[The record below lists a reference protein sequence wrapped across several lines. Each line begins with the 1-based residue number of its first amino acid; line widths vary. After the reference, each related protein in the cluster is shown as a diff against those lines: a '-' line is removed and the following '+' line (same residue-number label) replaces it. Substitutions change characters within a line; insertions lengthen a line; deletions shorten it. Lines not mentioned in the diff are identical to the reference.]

1 MTGINNKTIHLSIM
15 KYYLLIS
22 LLSVASF
29 CKSQNILAPGNSTFE
44 TAKLKSGRTE
54 MAYFAVS
61 GGRKVEIGSFA
72 VDIAF
77 NNKTLSVFTT
87 LQFVKS
93 TDKWVDTCISDGST
107 LKPIYR
113 SSYNKDNG
121 YVIKNSNE
129 VTGYYY
135 NKKTKQR
142 TTIQEPVTGG
152 FFDNYAYPYFLGSL
166 PLTAGYKKD
175 LSVFDYK
182 PENKSNI
189 SKTRI
194 EEVKN
199 NIYVSNLSGEHKVWQ
214 VSVFEEASNDKYDYY
229 IDKETNRIWK
239 IEILAK
245 GQNFILVDKEV
256 DYNPIVNKFN
266 KVETLK
272 LIKDGNS
279 VISGQV
285 FARDNQNDG
294 ALKGI
299 AVLNINKKQFA
310 KKGTSVILI
319 PNTEYFKEWL
329 KLNETLRKKGRAI
342 PLPKEVTECI
352 KVAPVYDNEGHFEF
366 VNLMP
371 GEYLVYTEFG
381 YVHTGVKSEVVGY
394 TDTYMNGMFQG
405 SRENREYY
413 GYSANASAT
422 VKKIVTIKTDGE
434 KVSVKL
440 KKTL

>member
-1 MTGINNKTIHLSIM
+1 MR
-15 KYYLLIS
+15 YYFFIW

-29 CKSQNILAPGNSTFE
+29 CKSQNILAPGNITFE

-54 MAYFAVS
+54 MAYFAVN
-61 GGRKVEIGSFA
+61 GNKKVEIGSFITE
-72 VDIAF
+72 V
-77 NNKTLSVFTT
+77 NSTNKTFSVFTT

-93 TDKWVDTCISDGST
+93 TDKWIDTCISDGST

-113 SSYNKDNG
+113 SSHNKDYDYVLKYNKE
-121 YVIKNSNE
+121 I
-129 VTGYYY
+129 TGYHY

-142 TTIQEPVTGG
+142 TTIQEPATDG

-166 PLTAGYKKD
+166 PLTAGFKKD
-175 LSVFDYK
+175 LAVFDYK
-182 PENKSNI
+182 QENKSNI

-199 NIYVSNLSGEHKVWQ
+199 NIYVSSLSGEHKVWQ

-229 IDKETNRIWK
+229 VDKETNKIWK
-239 IEILAK
+239 IQILAK

-256 DYNPIVNKFN
+256 DYNPFVNKFN
-266 KVETLK
+266 KEETLK
-272 LIKDGNS
+272 LIRNGS
-279 VISGQV
+279 AIISGEV

-294 ALKGI
+294 MLKGKAI
-299 AVLNINKKQFA
+299 FNINKKQYA

-342 PLPKEVTECI
+342 PLPKEVSECM
-352 KVAPVYDNEGHFEF
+352 KVAPVYDDEGHFEF

-371 GEYLVYTEFG
+371 AEYLVYTEFG
-381 YVHTGVKSEVVGY
+381 YVHTGIKSEVVGY

-434 KVSVKL
+434 KISIKL

>member
-1 MTGINNKTIHLSIM
+1 M
-15 KYYLLIS
+15 KYYFLIW

-29 CKSQNILAPGNSTFE
+29 CKSQNMLAPGSNTFE
-44 TAKLKSGRTE
+44 TTKLKSGKTE
-54 MAYFAVS
+54 MTYFAVN
-61 GGRKVEIGSFA
+61 GGRKVEIGSF
-72 VDIAF
+72 VIDITS

-87 LQFVKS
+87 LQFVNS
-93 TDKWVDTCISDGST
+93 IDKWVDTSISDAST
-107 LKPIYR
+107 LRPIYR
-113 SSYNKDNG
+113 SSYNKDND
-121 YVIKNSNE
+121 YVLK
-129 VTGYYY
+129 Y
-135 NKKTKQR
+135 NKEVIGYHYNKQTKQR
-142 TTIQEPVTGG
+142 TTIQEPATDV
-152 FFDNYAYPYFLGSL
+152 FFDNYAYPYFLGLL
-166 PLTAGYKKD
+166 PLTTGYKKD
-175 LSVFDYK
+175 LAVFDYK

-214 VSVFEEASNDKYDYY
+214 VSVFEEASNDKYVYNV
-229 IDKETNRIWK
+229 DKETNRIWK

-245 GQNFILVDKEV
+245 GQNFILIDKEV
-256 DYNPIVNKFN
+256 DYNPFVNKFN
-266 KVETLK
+266 KEETLK
-272 LIKDGNS
+272 LIKNGS
-279 VISGQV
+279 AVISGEV

-294 ALKGI
+294 MLKGKAI
-299 AVLNINKKQFA
+299 FNINKKQYA

-342 PLPKEVTECI
+342 PLPKEVIECM
-352 KVAPVYDNEGHFEF
+352 KVAPVYDDEGHFEF

-371 GEYLVYTEFG
+371 AEYLVYTEFG
-381 YVHTGVKSEVVGY
+381 YVHTGIKSEVVGY

-405 SRENREYY
+405 TRENREYY
-413 GYSANASAT
+413 GYSANAAAS
-422 VKKIVTIKTDGE
+422 VKKIITLEKDGD

>member
-1 MTGINNKTIHLSIM
+1 M
-15 KYYLLIS
+15 KYHLLLL
-22 LLSVASF
+22 LLSVATF
-29 CKSQNILAPGNSTFE
+29 CKSQNILTPGNNIFE

-54 MAYFAVS
+54 MAYFAVNGS
-61 GGRKVEIGSFA
+61 KKVELGSFT

-77 NNKTLSVFTT
+77 NSKTLSVFTT

-93 TDKWVDTCISDGST
+93 THKWIDTCISDGST

-113 SSYNKDNG
+113 SSHNKYYEYVLKYNKE
-121 YVIKNSNE
+121 I
-129 VTGYYY
+129 TGFHY
-135 NKKTKQR
+135 NKITKQR
-142 TTIQEPVTGG
+142 TAIQEPAADV
-152 FFDNYAYPYFLGSL
+152 FFDNYTYPYFLGSL
-166 PLTAGYKKD
+166 PLTTGYKKD
-175 LSVFDYK
+175 LAVFDFK

-199 NIYVSNLSGEHKVWQ
+199 NIYVSSLTGEHKVWQ
-214 VSVFEEASNDKYDYY
+214 VSVFEESSNDKYDYY
-229 IDKETNRIWK
+229 VDKETNRIWK

-245 GQNFILVDKEV
+245 GQNFILIDKEL
-256 DYNPIVNKFN
+256 DYNPFVTKFN
-266 KVETLK
+266 KDETLK
-272 LIKDGNS
+272 LIKNGTA
-279 VISGQV
+279 VISGEV

-294 ALKGI
+294 MLKGKAI
-299 AVLNINKKQFA
+299 FNINKKQFA

-319 PNTEYFKEWL
+319 PYTAYFKEWL
-329 KLNETLRKKGRAI
+329 ELNETLRKKGRAI
-342 PLPKEVTECI
+342 PLPKEVTECM
-352 KVAPVYDNEGHFEF
+352 KVTTVYDNEGHFEF

-371 GEYLVYTEFG
+371 AEYLVYTEFG
-381 YVHTGVKSEVVGY
+381 YVHTGIKSEVVGY

-413 GYSANASAT
+413 GYSANASAI
-422 VKKIVTIKTDGE
+422 VKKIVTIKSDGE